1 MHNTRRR
8 WRPRFV
14 AVAVGAPLLVA
25 IAALPASAHPNF
37 RSYASLALGPNS
49 LGGNGQNG
57 ASAPYPSHVPETFY
71 LDMAAEQTTT
81 YNGSDDTTIDAK
93 VYLPTGFTNPVCGPA
108 ELRSQETI
116 QGATV
121 FAGNGAVVPG
131 WKCSIHRATSSTGGQ
146 PNGVGVG
153 LEAGQLYL
161 EWKGPQVSGVGVTTT
176 QAAQTYVFTATT
188 PKVSSTVTYDGSDG
202 VYAHAFEAD
211 ETYAS
216 GFTRNWF
223 PNTKLFWA
231 NYPTT
236 AAGGLIR
243 SVGLTALPAPAVPT
257 NVVAFARK
265 ASAIVRWQPPVA
277 STTAT
282 ITHYVVRARDTTNAR
297 HGNETCTVK
306 VAAPQ
311 TVEHDSC
318 TVKNLTPGD
327 TYEFDVYAHNK
338 TGTSPAA
345 GSGDV
350 RPTRKS

>member
-1 MHNTRRR
+1 MKLATRWRRR
-8 WRPRFV
+8 GAVV
-14 AVAVGAPLLVA
+14 AIAAPLLVGA
-25 IAALPASAHPNF
+25 AALPASAHPNF

-57 ASAPYPSHVPETFY
+57 ASLPYPSHVPETFY

-81 YNGSDDTTIDAK
+81 YNGSDDTTVDAK
-93 VYLPTGFTNPVCGPA
+93 VYLPTGFTNPICGPA
-108 ELRSQETI
+108 ELRSTETI

-121 FAGNGAVVPG
+121 QAGNGAAVSG
-131 WKCSIHRATSSTGGQ
+131 WTCSVHRATPTTGGQ
-146 PNGVGVG
+146 PNGTGRG
-153 LEAGQLYL
+153 LEAGQYYL
-161 EWKGPQVSGVGVTTT
+161 EWKGPQVQGVGVTAT

-188 PKVSSTVTYDGSDG
+188 PKVNSTITYDGSDG

-211 ETYAS
+211 EIYAS

-223 PNTKLFWA
+223 PNAKLFWA

-243 SVGLTALPAPAVPT
+243 SVGLTALPVPAVPT
-257 NVVAFARK
+257 NVNAFARK

-282 ITHYVVRARDTTNAR
+282 ITHYVVRARDVTKPR
-297 HGNETCTVK
+297 SGNETCSVK
-306 VAAPQ
+306 VRSAQ
-311 TVEHDSC
+311 TIEHDSC

-327 TYEFDVYAHNK
+327 SYEFDVYAHNK

-345 GSGDV
+345 ASGDV